1 MFLRSGIESV
11 SKVWFHLLDWLLP
24 DHSYD
29 HLGPDFGTNEVLITY
44 SRRLIATRGSF
55 MLLVISV
62 FSFPFS
68 LFPTSASLYFLWNGT
83 SSFRCGKRLSCVT
96 CLLPCSFDTYIVRE
110 SLLRMCVGL
119 MLCASS
125 PSTTSLSL
133 LHCQHNAYHVFP

>member
-62 FSFPFS
+62 FFFSFFS
-68 LFPTSASLYFLWNGT
+68 IPHFCFSVLPLEWHLLVSLWETVILCDLPTTLQL
-83 SSFRCGKRLSCVT
+83 
-96 CLLPCSFDTYIVRE
+96 
-110 SLLRMCVGL
+110 
-119 MLCASS
+119 
-125 PSTTSLSL
+125 
-133 LHCQHNAYHVFP
+133 